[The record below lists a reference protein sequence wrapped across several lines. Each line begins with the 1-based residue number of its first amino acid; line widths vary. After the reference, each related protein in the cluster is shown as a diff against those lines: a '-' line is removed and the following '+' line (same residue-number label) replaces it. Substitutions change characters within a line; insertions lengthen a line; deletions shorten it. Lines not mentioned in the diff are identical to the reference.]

1 MFKVETRKGG
11 KTQFIK
17 GKVLIWCPRPLP
29 PRNSQEEKIVE
40 KSVLEH
46 IIRFNFFVRGDIA
59 KLSL

>member
-1 MFKVETRKGG
+1 MFKMETRKGG
-11 KTQFIK
+11 KPQFIK

-40 KSVLEH
+40 KSVLELA
-46 IIRFNFFVRGDIA
+46 RFNFFVRGDIA